1 MRLSIYIN
9 ESLFNGYDIICDG
22 VTVHENQQFGLQ
34 KIRIGNL
41 MVTSE
46 IRNNYTCKIAMISLP

>member
-1 MRLSIYIN
+1 MVTI
-9 ESLFNGYDIICDG
+9 FICDG

-34 KIRIGNL
+34 KFRIGNL

-46 IRNNYTCKIAMISLP
+46 IRNNYTCKIAIISLP